1 MLSPRRS
8 TILFL
13 SCPFHPILLLSSV
26 FETNGWVGF
35 PPWKLR
41 MHQVD
46 ELLARMDIQGSQ
58 LDIDPG
64 PFSVFQ
70 VSTCYTP
77 ANEETKLSRPL
88 DQMETS
94 SSSPLSA
101 QSPPSTP
108 DLSGPENGTP
118 GLPRPFF
125 PSTISIYSRW
135 PLAAKLFHHYAT
147 NITDLLRPFLHPGNF
162 YGTVYVPRAILG
174 AESLFSSQSSESWD
188 FPSWSNQ
195 SIFYSLLS
203 TAAFHL
209 RGVKTRDHND
219 QSQRMDN
226 VGRFCRMM
234 AYRHLRTAMAGPIKN
249 IAELQ
254 TVMSATL
261 SLITIDVRQQHST
274 LPIPSQTLSRDRLL
288 KKF

>member
-1 MLSPRRS
+1 
-8 TILFL
+8 
-13 SCPFHPILLLSSV
+13 
-26 FETNGWVGF
+26 
-35 PPWKLR
+35 

-46 ELLARMDIQGSQ
+46 ELLARMEVEGSR
-58 LDIDPG
+58 LDIDTG

-70 VSTCYTP
+70 VSKCYT
-77 ANEETKLSRPL
+77 ANDETKSSRPP
-88 DQMETS
+88 DEIETS
-94 SSSPLSA
+94 LSSLLSA
-101 QSPPSTP
+101 QSPRSIS

-125 PSTISIYSRW
+125 PSTISIYNRW
-135 PLAAKLFHHYAT
+135 PLAERLFHHYAT

-162 YGTVYVPRAILG
+162 YGTVYVPRAIIG
-174 AESLFSSQSSESWD
+174 AESLFNSQSSD
-188 FPSWSNQ
+188 SWSNQ

-209 RGVKTRDHND
+209 RGIKTRDHND
-219 QSQRMDN
+219 QSPRMDN

-234 AYRHLRTAMAGPIKN
+234 AYRYLRTAMAGPIKD

-261 SLITIDVRQQHST
+261 SLITIDVRQ
-274 LPIPSQTLSRDRLL
+274 
-288 KKF
+288 